1 MPKDRRAYYK
11 QWRTKNKE
19 HVKNYIENK
28 YEDYALHM
36 GQERLSNPI
45 RFLLSGA
52 KSRAKKK
59 GLDFNI
65 DKSDINVP
73 IVCSILGIPIIKEY
87 KKGTKGGP
95 TSNSPSLDRIDNLKG
110 YVKGNV
116 RVISHKAN
124 TMKHNATPEELIK
137 FALWVF
143 ATYGKDIYEIRKI
156 S

>member
-1 MPKDRRAYYK
+1 MLKDRREYYK
-11 QWRTKNKE
+11 EWRNTNKE
-19 HVKNYIENK
+19 HVKNYREHK

-36 GQERLSNPI
+36 GQERMNKPD
-45 RFLLSGA
+45 RFLLSRA

-59 GLDFNI
+59 GLEFNI
-65 DKSDINVP
+65 DITDIDVP
-73 IVCSILGIPIIKEY
+73 IICPILGIPIIKEY

-95 TSNSPSLDRIDNLKG
+95 SPNSPSLDRIDNSKG

-124 TMKHNATPEELIK
+124 TMKHNATSLDLIR
-137 FALWVF
+137 FAEWVLHN
-143 ATYGKDIYEIRKI
+143 YKN

>member
-1 MPKDRRAYYK
+1 MMLKDRREYYK
-11 QWRTKNKE
+11 EWRNTNKD
-19 HVKNYIENK
+19 HVKNYREHK

-36 GQERLSNPI
+36 GQERMNKPD
-45 RFLLSGA
+45 RFLLSRA

-59 GLDFNI
+59 GLEFNI
-65 DKSDINVP
+65 DITDIDVP
-73 IVCSILGIPIIKEY
+73 IICPILGIPIIKEY

-95 TSNSPSLDRIDNLKG
+95 SPNSPSLDRIDNSKG

-124 TMKHNATPEELIK
+124 TMKHNATSLDLIR
-137 FALWVF
+137 FAEWVLHN
-143 ATYGKDIYEIRKI
+143 YKN

>member
-1 MPKDRRAYYK
+1 MMLKDRREYYK
-11 QWRTKNKE
+11 EWRNTNKE
-19 HVKNYIENK
+19 HVKNYREHK

-36 GQERLSNPI
+36 GQERMNKPD
-45 RFLLSGA
+45 RFLLSRA

-59 GLDFNI
+59 GLEFNI
-65 DKSDINVP
+65 DITDIDVP
-73 IVCSILGIPIIKEY
+73 IICPILGIPIIKEY

-95 TSNSPSLDRIDNLKG
+95 SPNSPSLDRIDNSKG

-124 TMKHNATPEELIK
+124 TMKHNATSLELIR
-137 FALWVF
+137 FAEWVL
-143 ATYGKDIYEIRKI
+143 YNYKN

>member
-1 MPKDRRAYYK
+1 MMLKDRREYYK
-11 QWRTKNKE
+11 EWRNTNKE
-19 HVKNYIENK
+19 HVKSYREHK

-36 GQERLSNPI
+36 GQERMNKPD
-45 RFLLSGA
+45 RFLLSRA

-59 GLDFNI
+59 GLEFNI
-65 DKSDINVP
+65 DITDIDVP
-73 IVCSILGIPIIKEY
+73 IICPILGIPIIKEY

-95 TSNSPSLDRIDNLKG
+95 SPNSPSLDRIDNSKG

-124 TMKHNATPEELIK
+124 TMKHNATSLELIR
-137 FALWVF
+137 FAEWVL
-143 ATYGKDIYEIRKI
+143 YNYKN

>member
-1 MPKDRRAYYK
+1 MPTDRREYYK
-11 QWRTKNKE
+11 EWRNTNKE
-19 HVKNYIENK
+19 HVKNYREHK

-36 GQERLSNPI
+36 GQERMNKPD
-45 RFLLSGA
+45 RFLLSRA

-59 GLDFNI
+59 GLEFNI
-65 DKSDINVP
+65 DITDIDVP
-73 IVCSILGIPIIKEY
+73 IICPILGIPIIKEY

-95 TSNSPSLDRIDNLKG
+95 SPNSPSLDRIDNSKG

-124 TMKHNATPEELIK
+124 TMKHNATSLDLIR
-137 FALWVF
+137 FAEWVLHN
-143 ATYGKDIYEIRKI
+143 YKN